1 MYLRKTVKHHKG
13 KTYTNHLLVESVH
26 TPQGPRQRIICS
38 LGSLAPAPREE
49 WRRLAH
55 KLDAALAGQLPLA
68 GAEAPLDERLAQRLR
83 SGRRRGTP
91 GPTAPAETVLTI
103 HADRV
108 ALEAPRE
115 AGPVHVG
122 HQVWQQLGLTDILR
136 RAGLSERACLL
147 SEAMTLNRL
156 VCPLSEHA
164 MPDWM
169 RRTALGDILGTDF
182 AALQDDPLYR
192 NLDRLH
198 PNRERIEQDLAER
211 EKTLFNLDDTL
222 YLYDITSTYFE
233 GQAGRNPQAKRGY
246 SRDKRPDCKQVL
258 VGLVVDRDG
267 FPKAHEVFEGN
278 RQDRSTLGDML
289 DSLEQRTGKRPGAT
303 VVVDRGM
310 AYPDTLAQI
319 RARGLHYLVAGRQAE
334 RTPWW
339 EAFEEEDDWAE
350 VIRTPSPRNPAQK
363 KSQVQIKQRR
373 QGNEVVIL
381 CWSEGREAKDRAI
394 REKHERWL
402 LEDLEALKARIATGR
417 LKQPAKIY
425 QAMGRL
431 QERYPRVARY
441 YRMAYDAEQKHLA
454 WEEDTSKKA
463 LAEQLDGSYV
473 LKTDRQD
480 LTAEEIW
487 RTYILLTRVEAAFR
501 AMKSPLMERPIFHHL
516 EHRTQTH
523 IFLCVLAYHLLVAIE
538 KRFLDRGIHTSW
550 GTLRQQLSTHQ
561 VVTVVLPTTDGKLFK
576 IRKGTTPE
584 PPHREIYAT
593 LQVPLEVMKPVK
605 TWHEP
610 SPHSDG
616 TNSQPTMNTALCS
629 KKCGS

>member
-1 MYLRKTVKHHKG
+1 MYIRKTVKHHKG

-38 LGSLAPAPREE
+38 LGSLAPGPPEH
-49 WRRLAH
+49 WRQLAH

-68 GAEAPLDERLAQRLR
+68 GTEAPLDPGLVARVRA
-83 SGRRRGTP
+83 GRRR
-91 GPTAPAETVLTI
+91 A
-103 HADRV
+103 ADRV
-108 ALEAPRE
+108 RPAVATDGLLTIDPERVSTEVPRE

-122 HQVWQQLGLTDILR
+122 HQVWRQLGLEAILR

-156 VCPLSEHA
+156 VFPLSEHA

-182 AALQDDPLYR
+182 TSLHDDALLR

-198 PNRERIEQDLAER
+198 PQREQIERELAER
-211 EKTLFNLDDTL
+211 ERALFNLDDTL
-222 YLYDITSTYFE
+222 YLYDLTSTYFE
-233 GQAGRNPQAKRGY
+233 GQAAANPQAKRGY

-278 RQDRSTLGDML
+278 RQDRSTLREML
-289 DSLEQRTGKRPGAT
+289 DSLEQRTGKRPGTT

-310 AYPDTLAQI
+310 AYPENLAELQ
-319 RARGLHYLVAGRQAE
+319 ARQMHYLVAGRQAE

-363 KSQVQIKQRR
+363 KSQVQIAQRR
-373 QGNEVVIL
+373 QGAEVIIL
-381 CWSEGREAKDRAI
+381 CWSEGRAAKDRAI
-394 REKHERWL
+394 REKHEGWL
-402 LEDLEALKARIATGR
+402 REDLEALKTRIATGR

-441 YRMAYDAEQKHLA
+441 YRLAHDAEQQQLG
-454 WEEDTSKKA
+454 WEEDAGKKA
-463 LAEQLDGSYV
+463 LAEKLDGSYV

-550 GTLRQQLSTHQ
+550 GTLREQLSTHQ
-561 VVTVVLPTTDGKLFK
+561 VVTVVLPTADGKILK

-593 LQVPLEVMKPVK
+593 LQIPMEVMKPVK

-610 SPHSDG
+610 S
-616 TNSQPTMNTALCS
+616 T
-629 KKCGS
+629 